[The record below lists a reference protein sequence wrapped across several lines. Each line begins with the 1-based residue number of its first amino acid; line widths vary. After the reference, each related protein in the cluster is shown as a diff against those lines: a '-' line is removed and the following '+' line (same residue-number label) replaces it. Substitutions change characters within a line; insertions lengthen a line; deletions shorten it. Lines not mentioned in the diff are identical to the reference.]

1 MLPDRVRIW
10 SVQNAQ
16 PNRALTNLRAP
27 QSENYFSGSWQCLYE
42 MLCPTFLQIGSDVN
56 KATGSKAKAPSLK
69 AKAKAPSL
77 KTKTKAPSLK
87 AKAKTP
93 SLKAK
98 ACQLNP
104 KDRSRPKPHPPR
116 PRPRPRP
123 HPSRPRPRPHPS
135 RPKPIACQL
144 NPKDRPRPC
153 SPRPGQDQG
162 LNSLQIGSQILFKM
176 QQNASKF
183 VE

>member
-10 SVQNAQ
+10 SVQNVQ

-42 MLCPTFLQIGSDVN
+42 MLCPTFLQVGSDVN
-56 KATGSKAKAPSLK
+56 KATGS
-69 AKAKAPSL
+69 KAKAPSL

-104 KDRSRPKPHPPR
+104 KDRSRPK
-116 PRPRPRP
+116 P